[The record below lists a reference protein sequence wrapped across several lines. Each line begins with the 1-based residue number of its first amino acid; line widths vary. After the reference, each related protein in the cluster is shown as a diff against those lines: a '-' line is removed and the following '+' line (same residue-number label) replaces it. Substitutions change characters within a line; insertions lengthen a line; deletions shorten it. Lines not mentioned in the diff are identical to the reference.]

1 MRHAFAA
8 STTQTE
14 DLTQHVERRSHFAS
28 VAAVVDQLDLESSQ
42 GGVSGE
48 NVDVGNPPCRRQSF
62 IKGQKTLA
70 ELAQLYDVHPN
81 QITTWRTQLLDGAA
95 GVFGSEGST
104 EAAEP
109 AIDVQT
115 LRAEIS
121 ELTLVNDFLAGALG
135 KPEIFN
141 TDQGSQGGLSR
152 SSQHGV
158 FRSAPCIGQGL
169 RRTFSS
175 PRSCEVWHCTL
186 PTIRRC
192 AIEQTMIAKLTGT
205 FDDFGPDWAVIDV
218 GGVGYLVHCSA
229 KTLDALGARGAV
241 VTVHTELQVSEND
254 MRLIGF
260 ASGEERSWFRLLTGV
275 QGVGSKMAL
284 AVLSALSVEE
294 VQRACA
300 GGDAAMVARAQ
311 GVGPK
316 LAARIVN
323 ELKDKA
329 GGIVGVALAVS
340 VGSASA
346 DAVSALQN
354 LGFKPQ
360 VATMAV
366 ARAIEELGEGAEL
379 NALVRVALK
388 RAAG

>member
-1 MRHAFAA
+1 
-8 STTQTE
+8 
-14 DLTQHVERRSHFAS
+14 
-28 VAAVVDQLDLESSQ
+28 
-42 GGVSGE
+42 
-48 NVDVGNPPCRRQSF
+48 
-62 IKGQKTLA
+62 
-70 ELAQLYDVHPN
+70 
-81 QITTWRTQLLDGAA
+81 
-95 GVFGSEGST
+95 
-104 EAAEP
+104 
-109 AIDVQT
+109 
-115 LRAEIS
+115 
-121 ELTLVNDFLAGALG
+121 
-135 KPEIFN
+135 
-141 TDQGSQGGLSR
+141 
-152 SSQHGV
+152 
-158 FRSAPCIGQGL
+158 
-169 RRTFSS
+169 
-175 PRSCEVWHCTL
+175 
-186 PTIRRC
+186 
-192 AIEQTMIAKLTGT
+192 MIAKLTGL

-229 KTLDALGARGAV
+229 KTLDALGARGAA
-241 VTVHTELQVSEND
+241 VTLHTELQVSEND

-260 ASGEERSWFRLLTGV
+260 ASGEERAWFRLLTGV

-284 AVLSALSVEE
+284 AVLSALAVDE

-329 GGIVGVALAVS
+329 GGIVGVGGALAVP

-366 ARAIEELGEGAEL
+366 ARAIEELGEGAGL
-379 NALVRVALK
+379 NELVRVALK
-388 RAAG
+388 RTAG